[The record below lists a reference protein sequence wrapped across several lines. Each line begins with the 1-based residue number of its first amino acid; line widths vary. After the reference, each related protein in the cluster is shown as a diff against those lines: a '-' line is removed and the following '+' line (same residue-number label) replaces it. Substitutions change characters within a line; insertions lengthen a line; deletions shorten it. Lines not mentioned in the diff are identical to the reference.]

1 MTLYDACLTYGC
13 FPNAWKKA
21 CVTEVSGE
29 AANGPRELQANQS
42 AVRDGQVVGANDV
55 CAFG

>member
-1 MTLYDACLTYGC
+1 ME
-13 FPNAWKKA
+13 KKA
-21 CVTEVSGE
+21 CVSAEVSGE

-42 AVRDGQVVGANDV
+42 AVSVGQDVGANDG